1 MLSTSKKKSELLKK
15 LMEHFIDDVEKG
27 VHPFQAGWIKIEGP
41 EVNMLIN
48 SGLAQKGEKGI
59 RLLFNKE
66 LQKEFGDSWDN
77 EVEELLYICN
87 DIARG
92 VQVEKRLNQMRNDM
106 ERSSQLEAG
115 IVVVGWWRML
125 ETSGFPVLVD
135 EVLREGFSPDKW
147 YLDAPKTSLDLALTV
162 AKKWYDDVE
171 KALESV
177 RKFSF
182 FLPMNAKNEVVD
194 KVKRVLKWEKA
205 LEAFSQSES
214 KALAFLWCADY
225 LSTSQGVCYSEAVTF
240 VQRRAWEL
248 LAENLKKTKLEIVDE
263 VEQMINELPSQDLI
277 SWAEIIR
284 FPW

>member
-1 MLSTSKKKSELLKK
+1 MISTSKKKIELLKK

-27 VHPFQAGWIKIEGP
+27 IHPFQAGWIKVEGP

-66 LQKEFGDSWDN
+66 LQKELGDSWDN
-77 EVEELLYICN
+77 EAEELVYVCT
-87 DIARG
+87 DIARA
-92 VQVEKRLNQMRNDM
+92 VQVERILNQIRSDM
-106 ERSSQLEAG
+106 EHSLQLEAG

-125 ETSGFPVLVD
+125 ETSGFPVFVD

-147 YLDAPKTSLDLALTV
+147 YLEAPKTSLDLALTV

-177 RKFSF
+177 RKFSIF
-182 FLPMNAKNEVVD
+182 VPSIVKNEMAD
-194 KVKRVLKWEKA
+194 KVKKVLRWEKA
-205 LEAFSQSES
+205 LEVLSQSNS
-214 KALAFLWCADY
+214 KALAFSWCADY
-225 LSTSQGVCYSEAVTF
+225 LSISKEVCYSEAVTF
-240 VQRRAWEL
+240 VQRRVWEFL
-248 LAENLKKTKLEIVDE
+248 TENLRKSKSEIVDE
-263 VEQMINELPSQDLI
+263 VEQMINELPSPELI